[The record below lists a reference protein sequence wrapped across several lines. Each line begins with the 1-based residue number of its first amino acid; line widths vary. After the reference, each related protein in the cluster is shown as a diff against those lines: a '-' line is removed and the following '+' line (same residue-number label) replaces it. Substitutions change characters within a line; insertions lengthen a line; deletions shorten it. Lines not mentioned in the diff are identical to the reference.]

1 MSAPARPPGGGAP
14 LSPTLLIDAGNTRVK
29 LGWRTGGP
37 ALREPQQTG
46 FRHEE
51 LPEALPRWLAASG
64 LRPRVALGSNVAG
77 ARIEQLIGELLEQAG
92 CDVHWIRASRRL
104 LGVTN
109 GYRHPERLGADRW
122 LSLVGIWQGWRRA
135 APPEAPAPVHVL
147 AHFGTATTVDT
158 LDAAGRFAGGLILPG
173 RDLMRQSLAAGT
185 AGLPRASGQITP
197 FPDNTGDAI
206 MSGIAAAQAGAVV
219 RQWLAARERYRQ
231 EPLLVASG
239 GAWTAIA
246 DEVAHLM
253 HAAGSTRQVQVV
265 DNPVLDGL
273 ACLAESGIVPASS

>member
-1 MSAPARPPGGGAP
+1 MKAAAPAAHDDP
-14 LSPTLLIDAGNTRVK
+14 PTLLIDAGNTRVK
-29 LGWRTGGP
+29 LGWREGGP
-37 ALREPQQTG
+37 ELRHPLQAA
-46 FRHEE
+46 FRHDE
-51 LPEALPRWLAASG
+51 LPSALPRWLAEHG
-64 LRPRVALGSNVAG
+64 LRPQRAFGSNVAG
-77 ARIEQLIGELLEQAG
+77 PRIEQLIGELLAQED
-92 CDVHWIRASRRL
+92 CTVHWIRASRRL

-109 GYRHPERLGADRW
+109 GYRHPERLGTDRW

-135 APPEAPAPVHVL
+135 APPGAPAPVHVI

-173 RDLMRQSLAAGT
+173 RELMRQSLAVGT
-185 AGLPRASGQITP
+185 AGLPRANGQATP
-197 FPDNTGDAI
+197 FPDNTDDAI

-246 DEVAHLM
+246 DEVIHLM
-253 HAAGSTRQVQVV
+253 RAIGSTQPVRVV

-273 ACLAESGIVPASS
+273 ACLAESGIVSASS